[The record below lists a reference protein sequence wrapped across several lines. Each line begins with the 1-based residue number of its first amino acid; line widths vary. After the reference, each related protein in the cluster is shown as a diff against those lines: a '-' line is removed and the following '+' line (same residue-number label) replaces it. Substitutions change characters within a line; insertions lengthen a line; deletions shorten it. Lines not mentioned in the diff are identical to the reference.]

1 MSYETPPHMSVP
13 YNARQR
19 IDISA
24 GTAFKAGFFA
34 YFGMMCA
41 ALIVGVIVFGIML
54 LIGASFA
61 TMLQN

>member
-1 MSYETPPHMSVP
+1 MNH
-13 YNARQR
+13 RQQ

-41 ALIVGVIVFGIML
+41 ALIVGIIVGVVMLVLGFGL
-54 LIGASFA
+54 FASA
-61 TMLQN
+61 MG